1 MAVSLQLCCRSSSS
15 GLCLVASCAFK
26 LLSLTFPD
34 CFSGPDGPSVSSG
47 YRICPTVSLASW
59 QNWQCFQFLSLCC
72 CPGISCQKVLQCHS
86 SWFGTCPGNSC
97 NIPWT
102 WWLSPCNCAA
112 VAPLQGSAWSLHV
125 PSSCSP
131 SHFQTVLAGLMGPPS
146 HQVTGYV
153 QQFL

>member
-1 MAVSLQLCCRSSSS
+1 MHTQWALRLIRLKDMFNSFFSFMAKLAVLPVPLSL
-15 GLCLVASCAFK
+15 
-26 LLSLTFPD
+26 LLSGD
-34 CFSGPDGPSVSSG
+34 
-47 YRICPTVSLASW
+47 
-59 QNWQCFQFLSLCC
+59 
-72 CPGISCQKVLQCHS
+72 SCQEVLQCHS

-131 SHFQTVLAGLMGPPS
+131 SHYQTVLAGLMGPPS